1 MTVETVFSKLVRD
14 PISGNKAYFI
24 KRIKLQKSAK
34 TGVYT
39 YLTDKKKQPVL
50 VIRITQD
57 KWEEMKYMNF
67 WDDDLI
73 LFQKYI

>member
-1 MTVETVFSKLVRD
+1 MTVETVFSKLVRNPED
-14 PISGNKAYFI
+14 TISGNKAYFI

-39 YLTDKKKQPVL
+39 YLTDKKKQTVL

-67 WDDDLI
+67 WDDD
-73 LFQKYI
+73 